1 MKRLAIPELLDT
13 DAGTPTEVQ
22 ASLADL
28 SMVNRWFGGAST
40 MCSLVERVAGQTRRR
55 QLSFLDVGGATGD
68 VPAFMQERL
77 AGRGIR
83 LDAVVLDRALTHM
96 HRKLPAVAA
105 DAMLLP
111 FPDNG
116 FDLVGSSL
124 FLHHFE
130 PAEVVKLTNECL
142 RVCRMAVLINDLRR
156 SPLHLA
162 LVYAGFPL
170 YRSRLTR
177 HDAPVSIRRAYTLG
191 ELRSMLQQTAASRI
205 DLSTHYL
212 YRMGAIV
219 WK

>member
-1 MKRLAIPELLDT
+1 MRRVPIPELLDS

-40 MCSLVERVAGQTRRR
+40 MCSLVERVASETSRR
-55 QLSFLDVGGATGD
+55 QLCFLDIGGATGD

-142 RVCRMAVLINDLRR
+142 RVCRVAVLINDLRR
-156 SPLHLA
+156 SPVHLA

-177 HDAPVSIRRAYTLG
+177 HDAPASVRRAYTLG